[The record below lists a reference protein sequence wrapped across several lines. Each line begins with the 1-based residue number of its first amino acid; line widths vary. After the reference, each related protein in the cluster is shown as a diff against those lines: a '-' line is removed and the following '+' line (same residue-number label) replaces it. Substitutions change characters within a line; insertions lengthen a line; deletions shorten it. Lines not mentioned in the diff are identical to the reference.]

1 MAKKNILV
9 PLTKSESS
17 RTILQQIES
26 FFPAQDS
33 KLILYYVTKPPKGMG
48 FAAPDYRSDYVLE
61 SAGEPLGPK
70 SHPVFSS
77 QEEDSLQAD
86 VEVALLPV
94 TNKLKQQGYDVSTQ
108 VCFGTDVVGEIV
120 RIVKRDK
127 IDMIAMSTRAR
138 EGMLRFFFGDIA
150 EKVMQQ
156 VDIPVLLIHPK
167 G

>member
-17 RTILQQIES
+17 QKILQQIES
-26 FFPAQDS
+26 FIPAQDS

-70 SHPVFSS
+70 THPVFPS
-77 QEEDSLQAD
+77 QEEDSIQSE

-94 TNKLKQQGYDVSTQ
+94 TNYLKEKGYDVSTQ
-108 VCFGTDVVGEIV
+108 VCFVDDIVGEIV

-127 IDMIAMSTRAR
+127 IDMIAMSMRAR
-138 EGMLRFFFGDIA
+138 VGVMRFFFGDIA
-150 EKVMQQ
+150 EKVMQR

>member
-9 PLTKSESS
+9 PLTKSVSS
-17 RTILQQIES
+17 QKILRQIES
-26 FFPAQDS
+26 FLPAQDS
-33 KLILYYVTKPPKGMG
+33 KLILFYVTKPPKGMG

-70 SHPVFSS
+70 SHPIFSS

-86 VEVALLPV
+86 VEVALLSV

-108 VCFGTDVVGEIV
+108 VCFGEDVVSEIV